1 MSVCLPVAIV
11 LIVVLSVFNT
21 IWIILHHK
29 ENDEIMRHNVKI
41 LDRGITM
48 DCSTCV
54 NNDICKYRLVFE
66 QLLKCYKEAVEAP
79 ENNWL
84 YMVEPVCLR
93 RREV

>member
-1 MSVCLPVAIV
+1 
-11 LIVVLSVFNT
+11 
-21 IWIILHHK
+21 
-29 ENDEIMRHNVKI
+29 
-41 LDRGITM
+41 M
-48 DCSTCV
+48 DCSTCM